1 MKSLKDSIVG
11 FMQSEENRRDCYT
24 MFQPLFTSLYNEMYP
39 YLLFICIYL
48 TILTFI
54 ILINLVLLVRVVG
67 HLGSFYISA
76 PMIQWRGKWRNWFVL
91 PIQMDSSSSSTK
103 LILREQFT
111 DHVKNYVVYDSQ
123 LKKIQEKTQEIR
135 AKREQAS
142 RQIVQF
148 LQTTGNA
155 HKKISVHDSD
165 LKIVEKKDYSPLT
178 FSFLEEHLGKIIPD
192 ANQVQRVIEFL
203 KQQRQIKVSTIIK
216 RTYHKEEC

>member
-1 MKSLKDSIVG
+1 
-11 FMQSEENRRDCYT
+11 
-24 MFQPLFTSLYNEMYP
+24 
-39 YLLFICIYL
+39 
-48 TILTFI
+48 
-54 ILINLVLLVRVVG
+54 
-67 HLGSFYISA
+67 
-76 PMIQWRGKWRNWFVL
+76 
-91 PIQMDSSSSSTK
+91 MDSSSSSSK

-135 AKREQAS
+135 TKRDQAS

-165 LKIVEKKDYSPLT
+165 LKLVEKRDYSPLT

-192 ANQVQRVIEFL
+192 ANQVHQVIEFL
-203 KQQRQIKVSTIIK
+203 KHQRQIKVSTIIK
-216 RTYHKEEC
+216 RSYHKEQC

>member
-1 MKSLKDSIVG
+1 
-11 FMQSEENRRDCYT
+11 
-24 MFQPLFTSLYNEMYP
+24 
-39 YLLFICIYL
+39 
-48 TILTFI
+48 
-54 ILINLVLLVRVVG
+54 
-67 HLGSFYISA
+67 
-76 PMIQWRGKWRNWFVL
+76 
-91 PIQMDSSSSSTK
+91 MDSSSSTN

-111 DHVKNYVVYDSQ
+111 DHVKNYVVCDSQ

-135 AKREQAS
+135 AKKEQAS

-192 ANQVQRVIEFL
+192 ANQVQQVIEFL

>member
-1 MKSLKDSIVG
+1 MK
-11 FMQSEENRRDCYT
+11 
-24 MFQPLFTSLYNEMYP
+24 NEKSGGNDLSSQYKQHNN
-39 YLLFICIYL
+39 
-48 TILTFI
+48 T
-54 ILINLVLLVRVVG
+54 
-67 HLGSFYISA
+67 
-76 PMIQWRGKWRNWFVL
+76 
-91 PIQMDSSSSSTK
+91 MDSSSQ

-135 AKREQAS
+135 TKREHAS

-178 FSFLEEHLGKIIPD
+178 FSFLEENLGKIMPD
-192 ANQVQRVIEFL
+192 GKQVQQVIEFL

-216 RTYHKEEC
+216 RSYHKEEC